1 MKGKVITVS
10 RQCGSGGHSIGSELA
25 KRLDVPFYD
34 KEIIEMAAK
43 ESGFH
48 QGFIEEKEE
57 LMNSSLLSNIA
68 RYASYAGRGR
78 YEDYQPL
85 QDQLYFAQVKAV
97 KELAEKGPCVIVGRC
112 ADYILRDRKDVLN
125 VFIHADMAFK
135 KKHCMERGQFTEEN
149 TEDMIRRKD
158 KLRAD
163 HYRYY
168 TDKKWGDSLN
178 YHLCLDSSVFG
189 IAKCIS
195 MIEDACKG
203 LHPVSQ

>member
-1 MKGKVITVS
+1 MQGKIITIS
-10 RQCGSGGHSIGSELA
+10 RQCGSGGHSIGNELA

-34 KEIIEMAAK
+34 GEIIEMAAK

-48 QGFIEEKEE
+48 QGFVEEKEE
-57 LMNSSLLSNIA
+57 HMNSSLLFNIA
-68 RYASYAGRGR
+68 RYASYGGRGR

-85 QDQLYFAQVKAV
+85 QDQLYFAQVKV
-97 KELAEKGPCVIVGRC
+97 IKDLAGKGPCVIVGRC

-125 VFIHADMAFK
+125 IFIHADMTFK
-135 KKHCMERGQFTEEN
+135 KKHCMERGQFSEGDN
-149 TEDMIRRKD
+149 TEDMIRRRD

-168 TDKKWGDSLN
+168 TDRKWGDSFN

-189 IAKCIS
+189 IEGCVSI
-195 MIEDACKG
+195 IEDACRG
-203 LHPVSQ
+203 MHPAL